1 MTPNRKLNIVN
12 EPLVNRDRI
21 ILPPLLINLGLI
33 KQFVKALDQHGD
45 CFQYI
50 CRVFPQ
56 ITIEK
61 LKAGIFDGPQIR
73 TLLRDFE
80 LTNHMNGTELAA
92 WESFREVVEKFL
104 GNEKSY
110 MYEKIVQDLVENFKK
125 LRG

>member
-1 MTPNRKLNIVN
+1 MTPNRKLNIFN

-21 ILPPLLINLGLI
+21 ILPLLHIKLGLI

-45 CFQYI
+45 CFLYI

-56 ITIEK
+56 LTIEK
-61 LKAGIFDGPQIR
+61 LKAGIFGWPQIR

-80 LTNHMNGTELAA
+80 LTNHMNETELAA

-104 GNEKSY
+104 GNETIICMRK
-110 MYEKIVQDLVENFKK
+110 
-125 LRG
+125 